1 MEAKLGGG
9 VREEEEKHTEQGES
23 VSVGAWALG
32 WLVCL
37 PRDVFPQLS
46 SHRLSPPAV
55 TNAQRRGAHAEAHTH
70 LAASVVGI
78 AAETCEAE
86 ALIKTTDHR

>member
-9 VREEEEKHTEQGES
+9 VREEEEKHTEQGGER
-23 VSVGAWALG
+23 VCWRVGPWVAGFPPAG
-32 WLVCL
+32 RL
-37 PRDVFPQLS
+37 PTTK
-46 SHRLSPPAV
+46 LSPSVA
-55 TNAQRRGAHAEAHTH
+55 TRCHKRTRRGAHAEAHTH

>member
-1 MEAKLGGG
+1 MEAELGGG
-9 VREEEEKHTEQGES
+9 GRRGEGSRGES

-55 TNAQRRGAHAEAHTH
+55 TNAHAEAHTH
-70 LAASVVGI
+70 LAASVVRI

>member
-1 MEAKLGGG
+1 MEAELGGG
-9 VREEEEKHTEQGES
+9 VREEEGSRGES

-37 PRDVFPQLS
+37 PRDVFLQLS

-55 TNAQRRGAHAEAHTH
+55 TNAHAEAHTH